1 MIEREIL
8 YTKRYAFQLL
18 VCIFGIVKVYY
29 ISSQKVAQY
38 IADRAKCSQMIAN
51 KDLKWRV
58 RWGECESFA
67 EFEVWPPLFL
77 WRKALSKHF
86 WIVRPGL
93 LEDRHLS
100 LKLLHC
106 KIPLYSKCLKALMTR
121 LLKNIRCK
129 GHHSAW
135 YERIKNWYQIFFKP
149 EIWKISCEVIRWL
162 LENIILKTKL
172 VFV

>member
-1 MIEREIL
+1 MFSNDSKG
-8 YTKRYAFQLL
+8 Y
-18 VCIFGIVKVYY
+18 
-29 ISSQKVAQY
+29 
-38 IADRAKCSQMIAN
+38 AN

-67 EFEVWPPLFL
+67 EFQVWPPLFL

-86 WIVRPGL
+86 WIARPGL
-93 LEDRHLS
+93 LEDRHSDMYLDRHLDRHLS

-106 KIPLYSKCLKALMTR
+106 KIPLYLKCLKALMTR
-121 LLKNIRCK
+121 LLKNIHCK

-135 YERIKNWYQIFFKP
+135 YERQRWDQKLIRNLFFKP
-149 EIWKISCEVIRWL
+149 KIWKISCEVIRWL

-172 VFV
+172 NWYLFNPSKDERNSNNAYY